1 MKPMPRRI
9 VAGFGAVALVAS
21 LATTAV
27 AADPSTVSLSLDTL
41 GHPLQENHPFKVIAA
56 VDPTPAGWDTDATIN
71 FVDINGIGPSCL
83 DVPADPGNQTSCTI
97 DDPDP
102 GIYDY
107 RATYSGNTVLM
118 ESTST
123 GFGLDVAADTVEATG
138 VGTNYGTFY
147 PVKDNYR
154 DTLKISGNRQEAIA
168 VTIRIYNANDKRV
181 ARATKS
187 LASGGYSYSWN
198 GKDGKK
204 LLPAGKYRVVQTLVD
219 GAGTTRTVTSHVNL
233 SRKKLVTVTKT
244 ISKNGAAAGASSGNA
259 KKAGTAARL
268 KAGANPALAA
278 WQLKLPSAI
287 TYKSIMFRFQVAA
300 HLSAPPSIIAMQ
312 NFNICTD
319 WSATCFDRVKGIGNT
334 SGSAKWYSTKGGP
347 SAHRNGRVVRGL
359 AGTAVGTIYVY
370 KVQVKVTYT
379 VLR

>member
-1 MKPMPRRI
+1 MKPMPRRL

-21 LATTAV
+21 FATSAV
-27 AADPSTVSLSLDTL
+27 AADPSTVTLTLDTP
-41 GHPLQENHPFKVIAA
+41 GTLQANHAFTLTA
-56 VDPTPAGWDTDATIN
+56 VVAPATAGFDTDATIE
-71 FVDINGIGPSCL
+71 FVDANGSGDDCE
-83 DVPADPGNQTSCTI
+83 VAVDPGNATSCTI
-97 DDPDP
+97 DLAHAGDHS
-102 GIYDY
+102 YT
-107 RATYSGNTVLM
+107 ATYSGNLVLAGSVSDPPLEFTV
-118 ESTST
+118 
-123 GFGLDVAADTVEATG
+123 VADTVDATG
-138 VGTNYGTFY
+138 VGVNYGTFY

-181 ARATKS
+181 ARVTKS

-219 GAGTTRTVTSHVNL
+219 GAGTTRTVTNNVNL

-259 KKAGTAARL
+259 RKAGTAARL

-287 TYKSIMFRFQVAA
+287 TYKSIMLRFQVAA

-359 AGTAVGTIYVY
+359 AGTAVGT
-370 KVQVKVTYT
+370 
-379 VLR
+379 